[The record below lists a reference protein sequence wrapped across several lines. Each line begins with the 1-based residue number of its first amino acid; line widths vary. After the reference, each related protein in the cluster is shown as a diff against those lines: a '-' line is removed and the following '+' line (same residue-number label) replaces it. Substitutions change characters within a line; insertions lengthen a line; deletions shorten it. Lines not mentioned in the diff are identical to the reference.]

1 MVPEPSNLPEPEDLP
16 IPGAEHLVSEILTD
30 QMIDFDES
38 STDVLVIFAMTG
50 GDKKRVE
57 VNEEY
62 DGWGQETLSQSKG
75 GRVAVVVGRLSD

>member
-57 VNEEY
+57 VNERNMT
-62 DGWGQETLSQSKG
+62 DGDRKLFRRAKEAELQSW
-75 GRVAVVVGRLSD
+75 LED